1 MTIICDKCKK
11 ELKDL
16 GALVFSPPT
25 KDDPIMVDNVV
36 TKYHVCKHCW
46 FYLEEFLN
54 ENED

>member
-16 GALVFSPPT
+16 GALVFSPPE
-25 KDDPIMVDNVV
+25 KGKVK
-36 TKYHVCKHCW
+36 KYHVCKHCW

-54 ENED
+54 ENEE